1 MFMLEQQFTAINQ
14 QCKEIIFDNCRNIA
28 GNCCSQNKLFSVV
41 NVAVNKSK
49 TSCHQVII
57 SFWHCKGTT
66 FPRGIVRFSPF
77 QSSKTQVSAMVN
89 AGICDG
95 QRRYLRRPM
104 KVSAMRDEDYKR
116 DSVTVYY
123 IWFSRKR
130 KLTSYIVSEFHV
142 IGIFYI

>member
-1 MFMLEQQFTAINQ
+1 MRITANIPQIKENINFTKIHGQFT
-14 QCKEIIFDNCRNIA
+14 IICVHKK
-28 GNCCSQNKLFSVV
+28 NKLFSVV

-57 SFWHCKGTT
+57 SFWRCKGTT

-77 QSSKTQVSAMVN
+77 QSSKAQVSAMVN
-89 AGICDG
+89 AGICIR

-130 KLTSYIVSEFHV
+130 KLTSYIVSEFPV